1 VKQDCVVPVPLD
13 SYHPVQRI
21 CKYTKKL
28 LTFLQPF
35 PDIRNMVKNCARA
48 GLDTSMTALVGIGHL
63 SS

>member
-21 CKYTKKL
+21 CKYTKNYL
-28 LTFLQPF
+28 HFYNLF

-48 GLDTSMTALVGIGHL
+48 GFEPA
-63 SS
+63 